1 MIKYF
6 LICIFLCGLC
16 LIKVKSQTF
25 SDINQNSNAYELE
38 LLNLESAYFDLISNI
53 DSTITLIER
62 QIQGNEIILQKVF
75 CHKKNGKF
83 EAANETALRLEMN
96 NLPDSNQY
104 KYRKELMFSFY
115 ILNKFEDAYNQI
127 IQHKLITQDST
138 YKNKLDFWEILTL
151 SNLQKYDLADS
162 LLATYS
168 KKKNNI
174 PFYFDKSNSYKN
186 IKIYNAKKAKV
197 LATILPG
204 AGMLYLGKTKEGLFS
219 LALQAITLGWGIHN
233 IYNKYYASGFFT
245 GLGLFQ
251 TFYFG
256 GINRTEILVN
266 ELNEVQRLKI
276 TNKYLE
282 ILLAMEK

>member
-25 SDINQNSNAYELE
+25 SENNQNSNAYELE
-38 LLNLESAYFDLISNI
+38 LLNLERAYFDLINYTDTTTS
-53 DSTITLIER
+53 LIER
-62 QIQGNEIILQKVF
+62 QIQSNEIILQKVY

-127 IQHKLITQDST
+127 IQHKLITQDSA
-138 YKNKLDFWEILTL
+138 YINKLDFWEILTL
-151 SNLQKYDLADS
+151 SNLKKYEKADS
-162 LLATYS
+162 LLANYS
-168 KKKNNI
+168 QKKNNI
-174 PFYFDKSNSYKN
+174 PFYFDKSNTYKN
-186 IKIYNAKKAKV
+186 IKIYKAKKAKV
-197 LATILPG
+197 LASIFPG

-233 IYNKYYASGFFT
+233 ISNKYYASGFFT
-245 GLGLFQ
+245 GFGLFQ

-256 GINRTEILVN
+256 GINRTEILVE
-266 ELNEVQRLKI
+266 ELNKAQQLKI

-282 ILLAMEK
+282 ALLALEK